1 MQIGYP
7 ALVPIRHGNFNLDVR
22 SPRNNEGQPDALLR
36 PALPSALPL
45 CESLK
50 RCRTYIEAQ
59 TPNCRIFGFPS
70 STGDIPILVTLTGT
84 RYARTSPRSR
94 LRFQGWVVSTKGG
107 RGKRFNRKGASRSEI
122 SPPHLSHQQLS
133 QILVDCDTSRS
144 ARSFGNRSHNTF
156 LFQNRGR

>member
-70 STGDIPILVTLTGT
+70 STG
-84 RYARTSPRSR
+84 RMPRPR
-94 LRFQGWVVSTKGG
+94 GG
-107 RGKRFNRKGASRSEI
+107 NTRSE
-122 SPPHLSHQQLS
+122 
-133 QILVDCDTSRS
+133 
-144 ARSFGNRSHNTF
+144 F
-156 LFQNRGR
+156 LLCTAKMGSCGK

>member
-1 MQIGYP
+1 MQIAYP

-59 TPNCRIFGFPS
+59 TPRDEVSRASCINE
-70 STGDIPILVTLTGT
+70 ILGIVADKSALP
-84 RYARTSPRSR
+84 A
-94 LRFQGWVVSTKGG
+94 G
-107 RGKRFNRKGASRSEI
+107 RGAI
-122 SPPHLSHQQLS
+122 AAL
-133 QILVDCDTSRS
+133 
-144 ARSFGNRSHNTF
+144 
-156 LFQNRGR
+156 